1 MPFRGSVDLL
11 IQSIRPR
18 TMVKAGLGAGAAFA
32 ILLGTAEMRD
42 AWPVL
47 NQDGLAQTLR
57 QSAWDQALTGQ
68 SAPDH
73 WPWEDVSASL
83 SLAPSAKVRRLG
95 LSAAMRDPSAVSAA
109 PKQKAKRQP
118 KNNKAINGP
127 IEGDI
132 ALGNIGSGTVGIGDR
147 ITFTAN
153 DGATCIYH
161 VTGRPV
167 VDPHLA
173 SDEAGDA
180 AGDRG
185 CSNVV
190 RLRALLCR
198 LIRMPQRQWLRTIS
212 GTSNGAFRGRE
223 RPSNA

>member
-11 IQSIRPR
+11 FQSIRPR

-73 WPWEDVSASL
+73 WPWEDVSANL

-109 PKQKAKRQP
+109 PKQTAKGQP
-118 KNNKAINGP
+118 NNNKAINGP

-180 AGDRG
+180 AGESG
-185 CSNVV
+185 LFECGPLES
-190 RLRALLCR
+190 
-198 LIRMPQRQWLRTIS
+198 LIMQADQDAAAAMAADDQRNL
-212 GTSNGAFRGRE
+212 
-223 RPSNA
+223 